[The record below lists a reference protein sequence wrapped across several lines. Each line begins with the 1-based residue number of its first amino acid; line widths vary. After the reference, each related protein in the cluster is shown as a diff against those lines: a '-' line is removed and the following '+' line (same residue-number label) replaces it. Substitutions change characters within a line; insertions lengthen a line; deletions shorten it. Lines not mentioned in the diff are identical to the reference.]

1 MISNRDRE
9 KILNALKLILVDEAF
24 KTSPKSSAFLR
35 FVVMQTLDGNGDRI
49 KAYTIAV
56 DALGKPSTFD
66 PQGDPSVRVM
76 AKRLR
81 DMLDVYYEKPLE
93 HEVVVHMQPG
103 SYVPQFVIPNN
114 SNQSDNFN
122 NSSCS

>member
-24 KTSPKSSAFLR
+24 KSSPKSSAFLR
-35 FVVMQTLDGNGDRI
+35 FVVMQTLEGNGDRI

-81 DMLDVYYEKPLE
+81 DMLSDYYNKPLE

-103 SYVPQFVIPNN
+103 SYAPQFVL
-114 SNQSDNFN
+114 SDNPNKSDEFDN
-122 NSSCS
+122 CSCS

>member
-81 DMLDVYYEKPLE
+81 DMLNVYYNKPLE

>member
-1 MISNRDRE
+1 MISNNDRL
-9 KILNALKLILVDEAF
+9 KILNALNLILLDDVF

-35 FVVMQTLDGNGDRI
+35 FVVMQTLDGNGERI

-81 DMLDVYYEKPLE
+81 DMLCVYYNKPLE
-93 HEVVVHMQPG
+93 HEVVVRMQPG
-103 SYVPQFVIPNN
+103 SYMPQFVISDN
-114 SNQSDNFN
+114 SNQSDNIN
-122 NSSCS
+122 NSTCS